1 MKDVVSVIPT
11 DPYCLQLRFEDGV
24 EGSVALDTLISFEG
38 IFAPLRDPTE
48 FRKVYV
54 HPELGVVCWPNGADL
69 DSDVLYAKIA
79 GTPLNSR
86 MAAIRD

>member
-24 EGSVALDTLISFEG
+24 EGSVALDSLISFEG
-38 IFAPLRDPTE
+38 IFAPLSDPTE
-48 FRKVYV
+48 FRKAYV

-69 DSDVLYAKIA
+69 DSDVLY
-79 GTPLNSR
+79 SR
-86 MAAIRD
+86 LTGVPVGGKLTSETR